1 MPVHALFGGS
11 FDPFHNGHA
20 WLVEAV
26 LAHTDATQVW
36 VMPAASPPHK
46 PGVAITDFGVR
57 LELCRAAIGA
67 RTRGDQAAVV
77 VSDLEARREGPSYT
91 VETLQA
97 LRSINGPAVQW
108 LLLLGADMAADFP
121 NWRDVERILT
131 LATPVVAARPG
142 EAAPPEIDG
151 ALALPGTPPDV
162 SATAIRALVR
172 AGEPI
177 LGLVPPAVADF
188 IGRHSLYA
196 C

>member
-11 FDPFHNGHA
+11 FDPFHNGHL

-46 PGVAITDFGVR
+46 PGVAITDFTVR
-57 LELCRAAIGA
+57 MELCRAAIGD
-67 RTRGDQAAVV
+67 RIDVV
-77 VSDLEARREGPSYT
+77 VSDLEARREGPSFT
-91 VETLQA
+91 VDTLHA
-97 LRSINGPAVQW
+97 LRAINGPAVQW

-121 NWRDVERILT
+121 NWHHVEGIRA

-142 EAAPPEIDG
+142 AATPPKIDG
-151 ALALPGTPPDV
+151 ALTLPGTPPDV
-162 SATAIRALVR
+162 AATAIRALVR
-172 AGEPI
+172 AGKPI
-177 LGLVPPAVADF
+177 TDLVPPVVAEF